1 MYFCIKG
8 KGDKATVLSY
18 TSHSIT
24 IMNKIHLLSDLLVNQ
39 IAAGEVVQRPA
50 SVVKEL
56 LDNAIDAASKTIK
69 IIIKDSGKQLIQ
81 VIDDGVGMSE
91 IDAQICFEKHTT
103 SKISTTDDL
112 FQIQTMGFRGE
123 AMASIAAVAQVEM
136 QTKLHEEAIGTA
148 IIIEGSNIKK
158 QEPVAAAAGTSISVK
173 NLFYNIPARR
183 NFLKSNPVEFK
194 HILEEVQHA
203 ALSRSDISFTLYH
216 NDTEIYRLS
225 AEKPI
230 YRIVHL
236 FGDSYKKQLIPCNE
250 KTNIVTIEGY
260 IGKPEQAKKTRGE
273 QFLFVNQRFIKSP
286 FLNHSIKN
294 AYDNLLPTDSFP
306 FYVIY
311 LTINPQLIDINV
323 HPTKTEIKFQD
334 EKTLYA
340 ILKAVVTRSLATHHV
355 GDSLDFE
362 QNINFS
368 ALQFTSPV
376 KITTSNA
383 KERDYARFKDNASSF
398 SSQNWQ
404 DLFPES
410 QPTTHPASHKSS
422 EPFHYKNEIGQA
434 VQLYASYIVTQV
446 QSGSLLI
453 DQQAAH
459 ERVLYDKFTS
469 HFKNNSGVSQQ
480 LLIPEQVAL
489 SLVDYTVLLEH
500 KETLNSL
507 GFVVDSFGASTIIV
521 HGCPAELNHH
531 APKQLLE
538 GLIEQFKWNNAK
550 LALPIEES
558 LIRALAKKASIP
570 HNKKLNAIEIDSLLA
585 QLFSSSNTMYAPDGR
600 KICIILSQNTL
611 EDLLN

>member
-1 MYFCIKG
+1 
-8 KGDKATVLSY
+8 
-18 TSHSIT
+18 
-24 IMNKIHLLSDLLVNQ
+24 MNKIHLLSDLLVNQ

-56 LDNAIDAASKTIK
+56 LDNAIDATSKTIK
-69 IIIKDSGKQLIQ
+69 IIVKDAGKQLIQ

-91 IDAQICFEKHTT
+91 LDAQMCFEKHTT

-112 FQIQTMGFRGE
+112 FKIQTMGFRGE

-136 QTKLHEEAIGTA
+136 QTKLQDEMTGIS

-158 QEPVAAAAGTSISVK
+158 QEPVATAAGTSISVK
-173 NLFYNIPARR
+173 NLFYNVPARR
-183 NFLKSNPVEFK
+183 TFLKSNPVEFK

-203 ALSRSDISFTLYH
+203 ALSRPDIAFSLYH

-225 AEKPI
+225 AEKLS
-230 YRIVHL
+230 YRIIHL
-236 FGDSYKKQLIPCNE
+236 FGNSYKKQLIPCNE

-286 FLNHSIKN
+286 FLNHAIKN
-294 AYDNLLPTDSFP
+294 AYEQLLPTDSFP

-311 LTINPQLIDINV
+311 LTIDPRLIDINV

-340 ILKAVVTRSLATHHV
+340 ILKAVIVRSLATHHM
-355 GDSLDFE
+355 GDTLDFE
-362 QNINFS
+362 QNINLS
-368 ALQFTSPV
+368 ALHLTSPF
-376 KITTSNA
+376 KISTSNA
-383 KERDYARFKDNASSF
+383 KERDYARFKDNSS
-398 SSQNWQ
+398 SVTEQCWK

-410 QPTTHPASHKSS
+410 QPAAQFPPHKSS
-422 EPFHYKNEIGQA
+422 EPFHYKNEIGRA

-459 ERVLYDKFTS
+459 ERILYDKFIG

-480 LLIPEQVAL
+480 LLIPEQVTL
-489 SLVDYTVLLEH
+489 SLVDQTILLEH
-500 KETLNSL
+500 KETLSSL
-507 GFVVDSFGASTIIV
+507 GFIIDSFGASTILI

-550 LALPIEES
+550 LSLPIEES

-570 HNKKLNAIEIDSLLA
+570 HGKKLDALGIDSLLA

-600 KICIILSQNTL
+600 KICVILSQDTL
-611 EDLLN
+611 VDLLK